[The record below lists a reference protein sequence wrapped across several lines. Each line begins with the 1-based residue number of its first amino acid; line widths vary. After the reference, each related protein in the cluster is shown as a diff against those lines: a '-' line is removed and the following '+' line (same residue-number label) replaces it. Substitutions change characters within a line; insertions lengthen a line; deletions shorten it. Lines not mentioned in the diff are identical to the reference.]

1 MIGDHMTKK
10 ITTITLLVILILLMT
25 TYVISTTYSVIIDV
39 ITSDREII
47 NDITIKDLV
56 TNEDG
61 SYNNLYYD
69 AKNKLDINDLEA
81 DIVID
86 SVSLNKAL
94 DTLLNNIHN
103 KSKLSNEDIYNII
116 VDGIYQDNGISK
128 KLRNK
133 LISKLD
139 NYINEISNYLYDIE
153 KKRNINQ

>member
-1 MIGDHMTKK
+1 MTKK
-10 ITTITLLVILILLMT
+10 IITITLLVILILLMT

>member
-1 MIGDHMTKK
+1 MTKK

>member
-69 AKNKLDINDLEA
+69 AKN
-81 DIVID
+81 
-86 SVSLNKAL
+86 
-94 DTLLNNIHN
+94 
-103 KSKLSNEDIYNII
+103 
-116 VDGIYQDNGISK
+116 
-128 KLRNK
+128 
-133 LISKLD
+133 
-139 NYINEISNYLYDIE
+139 
-153 KKRNINQ
+153 